1 MAKKY
6 SDEEYAKLLPKKQV
20 GTAVLFFNSKDELLV
35 VKPDYRDGWL
45 VPGGSADADESPLQC
60 AVRETREEIGLDLSE
75 LRLVGIYY
83 GKSRGVFT
91 DSLKFVF
98 YGGILSD
105 ETITKIRLQTEELE
119 EYRFAPAEEAI
130 PLLSSSLQ
138 KSVPPCLDAIKN
150 NTCAYIE

>member
-60 AVRETREEIGLDLSE
+60 AVRETREEIGLDLPE

-130 PLLSSSLQ
+130 PLLSTSLQ